1 MEMKVSF
8 PGNLR
13 VDAEFGAFTVQTDQ
27 PGTAGG
33 DDTAPAPFALFLASI
48 ATCAGIYV
56 LAFLRQRGLETAG
69 AGLTMRTSTDPET
82 GLVGTIEM
90 EVDLPPSFPEKYRD
104 AVLRAVDQCTVK
116 RHLARP
122 PQFKVA
128 ARIAGAG

>member
-27 PGTAGG
+27 PATAGG
-33 DDTAPAPFALFLASI
+33 DDTAPAPFSLFLASV

-56 LAFLRQRGLETAG
+56 LAFLRQRGLETEG
-69 AGLTMRTSTDPET
+69 AGLTMRTATDPET

-90 EVDLPPSFPEKYRD
+90 DVHLPASFPEKYRD
-104 AVLRAVDQCTVK
+104 AVLRAVDQCAVK

-122 PQFKVA
+122 PQFKVEA
-128 ARIAGAG
+128 HIAGAA